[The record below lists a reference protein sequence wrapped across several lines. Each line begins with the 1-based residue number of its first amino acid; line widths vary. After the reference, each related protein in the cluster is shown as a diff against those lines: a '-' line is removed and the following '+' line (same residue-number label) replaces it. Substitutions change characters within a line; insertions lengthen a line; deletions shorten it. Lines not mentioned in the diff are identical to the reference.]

1 MSKTKKETKIE
12 TKIKTKNKFANQPI
26 NKVDLISFR
35 NAYSPQKVVTTDCS
49 SSITEQS
56 HKDSC
61 DINKIFHASNHS
73 PELLIPESPP
83 TFGDF
88 SNVAD
93 FTEMQNRVADA
104 ISGFENLPSETRA
117 FFENKPANLVE
128 FMNDPENAQDAI
140 NMGLIELEPESLEK
154 YLAPEEQAP
163 QTDQKNA
170 KNEPNSETA

>member
-1 MSKTKKETKIE
+1 MSKTK
-12 TKIKTKNKFANQPI
+12 TKNKIEETILKDKFACQPI
-26 NKVDLISFR
+26 YKTDLISFR
-35 NAYSPQKVVTTDCS
+35 NAYSPQKVVTTTCS
-49 SSITEQS
+49 SSETEQS

-73 PELLIPESPP
+73 PELLIPENPP

-88 SNVAD
+88 SNGSD

-104 ISGFENLPSETRA
+104 VSGFENLPSETRE
-117 FFENKPANLVE
+117 FFDHKPANLVE
-128 FMNDPENAQDAI
+128 FMNDPHNAQDAI

-154 YLAPEEQAP
+154 YLTPEEEAP

>member
-1 MSKTKKETKIE
+1 MSKTKNKTKVEKTKIE
-12 TKIKTKNKFANQPI
+12 ENLLEDKFACQPI
-26 NKVDLISFR
+26 YKTDLISFR
-35 NAYSPQKVVTTDCS
+35 NAYSPQKVVTTTCS
-49 SSITEQS
+49 HSDTEES

-88 SNVAD
+88 SNGAD

-104 ISGFENLPSETRA
+104 ISGFENLPSETRE
-117 FFENKPANLVE
+117 FFEHKPANLVE

-140 NMGLIELEPESLEK
+140 NM
-154 YLAPEEQAP
+154 A
-163 QTDQKNA
+163 
-170 KNEPNSETA
+170 